1 VSFPGAHAFRHN
13 SCSFDVAKQFQFAD
27 CYLPDLA
34 DDLLLSE
41 AGFLMS
47 HDAATG
53 YLKKTSGL
61 LTNGATNL
69 YAKNQIG
76 DVYQQLDDGARA
88 LDVRPKMLTNGTIV
102 LHHGSLPIATT
113 LERLVSDARRWA
125 VDNPDELVLI
135 LHSNFD
141 YASAKTSSYDD
152 DDDGNNDDGN
162 DDSDEDEPGQTDA
175 PTETPVIEASADN
188 TVAAL
193 SQVYAR
199 LGVTYVTCADLYG
212 LTVGE
217 AKELAQLSPVN
228 YSTGDDDASGGDDD
242 ASGGDDDDGYGDNSD
257 SQDENET
264 GETDAPTESP
274 TKNPTQSPTKSPTQS
289 PTETDYGYLLAMD
302 RHDVYAGSC
311 AKGNY
316 VENRI
321 VTCYSSD
328 SEILPCTDHKSV
340 QHRKLKEYA
349 LASANNEPTDSNSVL
364 GPPAST
370 SYYPFNEIQTLWQ
383 VDGISAALGVSHVS
397 SIIDDNTKSHLNARV
412 VDWVYNEEF
421 DGISLLAVDQVRLN
435 GNALTSVLRNQC
447 GQSELSYEETKDNN
461 NNQDHG
467 QSQWEIPCGTAV
479 RKPHIRQG
487 KPLSTLSFFA
497 TALVCMVLGMWIAIC
512 LAHYRKHHDHKK
524 EVEILEKDLQKTMYQ
539 CGCTEALNP
548 SDSQDMGEIIS
559 ESSHNRLLHQ
569 NDKKQDPLLQ
579 LPAID

>member
-1 VSFPGAHAFRHN
+1 MTRNTSARTNHERRRRRRTKTSNSGKSCYTNVVDRRLLVVLPTLLLGWSSLFWKGGVSFPGAHAFLHN

-41 AGFLMS
+41 AGFLLS

-102 LHHGSLPIATT
+102 LHHGPLPIATT

-135 LHSNFD
+135 FHSNFD

-152 DDDGNNDDGN
+152 DDGNNDDGNNDDGN
-162 DDSDEDEPGQTDA
+162 DDEPGQTDA
-175 PTETPVIEASADN
+175 PTETPTIEANADN

-193 SQVYAR
+193 SQVYTK
-199 LGVTYVTCADLYG
+199 LGVTYVTCADLDG

-217 AKELAQLSPVN
+217 AKELAQLSPVI
-228 YSTGDDDASGGDDD
+228 YSTGDDDASGGDD
-242 ASGGDDDDGYGDNSD
+242 GYGDD
-257 SQDENET
+257 NESEDDNEP
-264 GETDAPTESP
+264 GQTDAPTETP
-274 TKNPTQSPTKSPTQS
+274 TKGPTQS

-311 AKGNY
+311 AKQNY
-316 VENRI
+316 VGNRI

-328 SEILPCTDHKSV
+328 SAILPCTDHKSV

-349 LASANNEPTDSNSVL
+349 LASANNEPTDSKSVL
-364 GPPAST
+364 EPPAST
-370 SYYPFNEIQTLWQ
+370 SYYPFNEIQTL
-383 VDGISAALGVSHVS
+383 
-397 SIIDDNTKSHLNARV
+397 
-412 VDWVYNEEF
+412 
-421 DGISLLAVDQVRLN
+421 
-435 GNALTSVLRNQC
+435 
-447 GQSELSYEETKDNN
+447 
-461 NNQDHG
+461 
-467 QSQWEIPCGTAV
+467 
-479 RKPHIRQG
+479 
-487 KPLSTLSFFA
+487 
-497 TALVCMVLGMWIAIC
+497 
-512 LAHYRKHHDHKK
+512 
-524 EVEILEKDLQKTMYQ
+524 
-539 CGCTEALNP
+539 
-548 SDSQDMGEIIS
+548 
-559 ESSHNRLLHQ
+559 
-569 NDKKQDPLLQ
+569 
-579 LPAID
+579 